1 MIHQH
6 ILATPRPGMSEFE
19 FQDYWR
25 YQHALKFARKIPQI
39 RKYKVDSRIDIANQP
54 QELGFSGIAEIWLD
68 NEKAQADSLKT
79 REFLEGAK
87 LDEPKWAASWQ
98 SVVLDT
104 ESVDVLK
111 SEAPEDREFPEYKI
125 LLFKKRK
132 RGMSIDE
139 FRNLYSTKYCAQ
151 LKEYDLIKKVTGCLS
166 KQNLYDSKNVEPSF
180 DAITHVSF
188 NSLFELKEFSFTK
201 QFNQLLDPSNQIL
214 TDEWG
219 IVTLSVRSEWILGP
233 SLRPY

>member
-6 ILATPRPGMSEFE
+6 ILAAPRPGLSELE

-25 YQHALKFARKIPQI
+25 YVHALKFARKIPQI
-39 RKYKVDSRIDIANQP
+39 RRYKVDSRIDIKNQP
-54 QELGFSGIAEIWLD
+54 QEISFSGMAEIWID

-79 REFLEGAK
+79 PEFLEGAK

-98 SVVLDT
+98 TLVIDT

-111 SEAPEDREFPEYKI
+111 SKTIDDSEFPEYKI

-132 RGMSIDE
+132 RTLSLDE
-139 FRNLYSTKYCAQ
+139 FRNLYRTEYSDQ
-151 LKEYDLIKKVTGCLS
+151 LKEHNMINKITGCLA
-166 KQNLYDSKNVEPSF
+166 KHNLYESGNEPFF
-180 DAITHVSF
+180 DAVTHITF
-188 NSLFELKEFSFTK
+188 NSLFELKDFSYTK

-214 TDEWG
+214 TDQWG
-219 IVTLSVRSEWILGP
+219 IVTLAVRSEWILGP
-233 SLRPY
+233 DLRPY